1 MSVQTLAN
9 SDALANID
17 SLSIDSLSISKLHV
31 DTVFGTATNPDLIT
45 FDNHLGHIFWGGVGS
60 VIFYLLIMGLL
71 AVFFYKNE
79 KAMNFC
85 ERYLTSAFVLVWIA
99 GFVIYNIGM
108 YPEHEADTTS
118 AIWALLG
125 VAPMAIIHAFGMFLL
140 QNDISAIHEECYI
153 NGWFMFFFSIT
164 HLLAAFISMVFIIRH
179 FGFNIVASIIRY
191 WKTNVSIKKKSDL
204 YVFWGMNDATYYLAK
219 DIIENGKGNEDNI
232 VIIRIYNDTKDD
244 NKLLGV
250 DRLFNFLSL
259 TKRKMEGLQKLQ
271 KRGCLTVSTYGSV
284 MNSMQATDNENLLH
298 KLRLNSI
305 SRLINHTT
313 NTVHMFFLEEDEAFN
328 IQAVTNLKNDK
339 EMLAYAKKGKV
350 RFYCHARY
358 NSIHKVIED
367 EQAHKNLEV
376 RVVDSSHI
384 CVEELK
390 QDGNLHPVNYVDVEK
405 DATVSSPFHALVV
418 GFGEVGLDVV
428 RFLYEFGAFVKTGS
442 TAKKVERSEFRCH
455 VLDKNMNEKAGL
467 FYANAPSIKTT
478 QDNQDDK
485 QAKEINLYNMDCQ
498 SIDFYRRLTSW
509 IKTLNYV
516 VLVTENDELNIS
528 LAIRILRLAIRHR
541 DNLDKFRIVVR
552 VQHDEN
558 DHIQRVANHYNR
570 LCAAENN
577 STDTS
582 RLEQNKISSDVIIS
596 APITLFGA
604 TKKAYSFKEI
614 VSDALRNEAKKF
626 KIKYDQ
632 SLNAGKK
639 RSGKEPDKIE
649 SWDEEKER
657 LMQLTGKNI
666 GCAPTYSGVM
676 RLRRIQTQNI
686 CNSQHK
692 ETKVRLAQRAL
703 NDKYEEILQG
713 ELRREDQ
720 QITYVW
726 KDNSPLPPEYQRVL
740 DVLAQTE
747 HLRWNASHEILGYSG
762 TNDAKDEATLL
773 HDYLKDWQYLTTAIQ
788 SYDYNV
794 VDVSLNISNP
804 NTKV

>member
-1 MSVQTLAN
+1 MSVQTLVN

-31 DTVFGTATNPDLIT
+31 DTIFGTASNPDLIT

-60 VIFYLLIMGLL
+60 VFIYLLIMCLL

-85 ERYLTSAFVLVWIA
+85 ERYLTSAFVLVWIM

-140 QNDISAIHEECYI
+140 QSNISALHEECYI
-153 NGWFMFFFSIT
+153 NGWFLFFYSIT

-179 FGFNIVASIIRY
+179 FGFNILAGIIRY
-191 WKTNVSIKKKSDL
+191 WKTNVSIKEKTDL

-219 DIIENGKGNEDNI
+219 DIIDNGKGNEDNV
-232 VIIRIYNDTKDD
+232 VIIRIYNDKKED
-244 NKLLGV
+244 NKPLGF
-250 DRLFNFLSL
+250 DRLFSFLSL

-271 KRGCLTVSTYGSV
+271 KQGCLTVSTYGSV
-284 MNSMQATDNENLLH
+284 MNSMQATDNKNLLH
-298 KLRLNSI
+298 QLRLNSI

-313 NTVHMFFLEEDEAFN
+313 DTVHMFFLEDDEAFN
-328 IQAVTNLKNDK
+328 IQAVTNLKNDNELIAFANRK
-339 EMLAYAKKGKV
+339 NDNGKIRI

-367 EQAHKNLEV
+367 EQTPENMEV
-376 RVVDSSHI
+376 KVVDSSHI
-384 CVEELK
+384 SVEKLK
-390 QDGNLHPVNYVDVEK
+390 QDGNLHPVNYVDVDK

-455 VLDKNMNEKAGL
+455 VIDKNMNEKAGL
-467 FYANAPSIKTT
+467 FYANAPSIKLT

-498 SIDFYRRLTSW
+498 SIDFYKRLTSW

-570 LCAAENN
+570 LCAAEDN
-577 STDTS
+577 STDPS
-582 RLEQNKISSDVIIS
+582 RLEQKTISSDAIIS
-596 APITLFGA
+596 TPITLFGA
-604 TKKAYSFKEI
+604 TEKAYSFKEI
-614 VSDALRNEAKKF
+614 VSGALRDEAKKF
-626 KIKYDQ
+626 KMKYDQ
-632 SLNAGKK
+632 SLNASRK
-639 RSGKEPDKIE
+639 RSGKDSYEIE
-649 SWDEEKER
+649 SWDEER
-657 LMQLTGKNI
+657 NRIMQLSGSNK
-666 GCAPTYSGVM
+666 GSSPTYSGVM

-686 CNSQHK
+686 CNSLHK
-692 ETKVRLAQRAL
+692 ETKVRLAQLAL
-703 NDKYEEILQG
+703 GKEKYEEILQG
-713 ELRREDQ
+713 NLKREDQ

-726 KDNSPLPPEYQRVL
+726 KENLSLPQEYQRVL

-747 HLRWNASHEILGYSG
+747 HLRWNASHEILGYTG
-762 TNDAKDEATLL
+762 TNGNKDEARLL
-773 HDYLKDWQYLTTAIQ
+773 HDYLKDWQNLAVSTQ

-794 VDVSLNISNP
+794 VDVSLNL
-804 NTKV
+804 